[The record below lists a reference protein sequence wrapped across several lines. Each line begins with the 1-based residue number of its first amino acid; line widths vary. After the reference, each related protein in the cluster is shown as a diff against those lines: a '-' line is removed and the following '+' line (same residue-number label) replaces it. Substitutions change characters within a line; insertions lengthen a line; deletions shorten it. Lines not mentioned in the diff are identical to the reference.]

1 MKNITLSLFVL
12 GVAVANAGTVISSS
26 SSSGSNNSGDLAQ
39 GIGAVTVLQP
49 AGSAAAIAAQGGS
62 VARGQGALSGAHHR
76 HHGWEAECDEE
87 DLEEC
92 HHDIHIQ
99 NAGSGASGDAVSN

>member
-12 GVAVANAGTVISSS
+12 GVAVANAGSVTTSS
-26 SSSGSNNSGDLAQ
+26 SSSGSSSGAALVNGQ
-39 GIGAVTVLQP
+39 GAVTSLQA

-62 VARGQGALSGAHHR
+62 VAGGSSVNGQSHR
-76 HHGWEAECDEE
+76 SHGWEAECD
-87 DLEEC
+87 DGSLEEC

-99 NAGSGASGDAVSN
+99 NAGQGASGDAVSN

>member
-12 GVAVANAGTVISSS
+12 GVAVANAGSVTTSS
-26 SSSGSNNSGDLAQ
+26 SSSGSNSGALAN
-39 GIGAVTVLQP
+39 GVGAVTVLQP

-62 VARGQGALSGAHHR
+62 VAGGLGPIGKSHR
-76 HHGWEAECDEE
+76 SHGWEAECDE
-87 DLEEC
+87 DNLEEC

-99 NAGSGASGDAVSN
+99 NAGSGASGDAISN

>member
-12 GVAVANAGTVISSS
+12 GVAVANAGTVTSSS
-26 SSSGSNNSGDLAQ
+26 SSSGSNSGALAN
-39 GIGAVTVLQP
+39 GVGAVIALQP
-49 AGSAAAIAAQGGS
+49 AGSAAAIAAQGGA
-62 VARGQGALSGAHHR
+62 VAGGNSLSSGSHR
-76 HHGWEAECDEE
+76 SHGWEAQCDDG

-99 NAGSGASGDAVSN
+99 NAGSGASGDAISN